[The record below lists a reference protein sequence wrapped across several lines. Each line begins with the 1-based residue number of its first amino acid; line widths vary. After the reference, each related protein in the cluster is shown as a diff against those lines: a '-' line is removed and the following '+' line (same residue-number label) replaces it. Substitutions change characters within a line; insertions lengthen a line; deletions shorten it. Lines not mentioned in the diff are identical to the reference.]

1 MQVFGQVYI
10 PVVNYVLMAL
20 TMIVVGTF
28 QTSARLGNAYG
39 TSAAAHTCPQALRI
53 RQILLGQTL
62 HKARHGF

>member
-39 TSAAAHTCPQALRI
+39 TSAAATPVLK
-53 RQILLGQTL
+53 L
-62 HKARHGF
+62 